1 MKVGREMKIK
11 LKEISRD
18 DLKVGDTVG
27 IARTVNCGWLS
38 TFRHRKIIPV
48 KITKITPKRTK
59 IETDIYEEHGKG
71 EKFYEYDENARKEN
85 ELAEKFVLVKDMEFE
100 LNQFENKYGLKR
112 MDDEDILEMADYV
125 EKIMKILDRYRKE

>member
-1 MKVGREMKIK
+1 MNIK

-48 KITKITPKRTK
+48 KITRITPKRTK

-125 EKIMKILDRYRKE
+125 EKIMKILDKYRKE

>member
-1 MKVGREMKIK
+1 MNIK

-27 IARTVNCGWLS
+27 IARMVNCGWLS

-48 KITKITPKRTK
+48 KITRITPKRTK

-125 EKIMKILDRYRKE
+125 EKIMKILDKYRKE

>member
-1 MKVGREMKIK
+1 MERKAAPMIYIQNNGQVAFGQMKVGREMNIK

-48 KITKITPKRTK
+48 KITRITPKRTK

-85 ELAEKFVLVKDMEFE
+85 ELLAEAIGKVLM
-100 LNQFENKYGLKR
+100 NK
-112 MDDEDILEMADYV
+112 MVFQMPEDSEV
-125 EKIMKILDRYRKE
+125 EA

>member
-1 MKVGREMKIK
+1 MKIK

-48 KITKITPKRTK
+48 KITRITPKRTK
-59 IETDIYEEHGKG
+59 IEIDIYREHGKG

-100 LNQFENKYGLKR
+100 LNQFENKYGMKW

-125 EKIMKILDRYRKE
+125 EKIMKILGKYRKE

>member
-1 MKVGREMKIK
+1 MNIK

-27 IARTVNCGWLS
+27 IARTVNCGWVS

-48 KITKITPKRTK
+48 KITRITPKRTK

-125 EKIMKILDRYRKE
+125 EKIMKILDKYRKE

>member
-1 MKVGREMKIK
+1 MKIK
-11 LKEISRD
+11 LKEISRG

-48 KITKITPKRTK
+48 KITRITPKRTK
-59 IETDIYEEHGKG
+59 IETDIYEEYGKS

-85 ELAEKFVLVKDMEFE
+85 ELAEKFVLIRDMEFE
-100 LNQFENKYGLKR
+100 LNQFENKYGLKW

-125 EKIMKILDRYRKE
+125 EKIMKILDRYRKR

>member
-1 MKVGREMKIK
+1 MDIK

-48 KITKITPKRTK
+48 KITRITPKRTK

-85 ELAEKFVLVKDMEFE
+85 EFAEKFVLVKDMEFE

-125 EKIMKILDRYRKE
+125 EKIMKILGKYRKK

>member
-1 MKVGREMKIK
+1 MNIK

-48 KITKITPKRTK
+48 KITRITPKRTK

-71 EKFYEYDENARKEN
+71 EKFYEYDENARKED
-85 ELAEKFVLVKDMEFE
+85 ELVEKFVLVKDMEFE
-100 LNQFENKYGLKR
+100 LNQFENEYGLKW

-125 EKIMKILDRYRKE
+125 EKIMKILDKYRKE

>member
-1 MKVGREMKIK
+1 MNIK

-27 IARTVNCGWLS
+27 IARMVNCGWLS

-48 KITKITPKRTK
+48 KITRITPKRTK
-59 IETDIYEEHGKG
+59 IETDIYEEHGKD

-100 LNQFENKYGLKR
+100 LNQFENKYGLKW
-112 MDDEDILEMADYV
+112 MDDEDILEMADYI
-125 EKIMKILDRYRKE
+125 EKIIKILDKYRKE

>member
-1 MKVGREMKIK
+1 MKIK

-48 KITKITPKRTK
+48 KITRITPKRTK

-85 ELAEKFVLVKDMEFE
+85 EFAEKFVLVKDMEFE

-125 EKIMKILDRYRKE
+125 EKIMKILGKYRKE

>member
-1 MKVGREMKIK
+1 MKIK

-18 DLKVGDTVG
+18 DFKVGDTVG

-48 KITKITPKRTK
+48 KITRITPKRTK

-71 EKFYEYDENARKEN
+71 EKFYEYDENARREN

-100 LNQFENKYGLKR
+100 LNQFENKYGLKW

-125 EKIMKILDRYRKE
+125 EKIMKILGKYRKE

>member
-1 MKVGREMKIK
+1 MERKAAPMFYIQNNGQVAFGYMKVGREMNIK

-48 KITKITPKRTK
+48 KITRITPKRTK

-71 EKFYEYDENARKEN
+71 
-85 ELAEKFVLVKDMEFE
+85 
-100 LNQFENKYGLKR
+100 
-112 MDDEDILEMADYV
+112 
-125 EKIMKILDRYRKE
+125 

>member
-1 MKVGREMKIK
+1 MKIK
-11 LKEISRD
+11 LKEIRRD

-48 KITKITPKRTK
+48 KITRITPKRTK
-59 IETDIYEEHGKG
+59 IETDMYQEHGKD

-85 ELAEKFVLVKDMEFE
+85 ELAETFVLVKDMEFK
-100 LNQFENKYGLKR
+100 LNQFENKYGLKW

-125 EKIMKILDRYRKE
+125 EKIMKILGKYRKE

>member
-1 MKVGREMKIK
+1 MKIK
-11 LKEISRD
+11 LKEISKD

-48 KITKITPKRTK
+48 KITRITPKRTK

-125 EKIMKILDRYRKE
+125 EKIMKILDRYRK

>member
-1 MKVGREMKIK
+1 MDIK

-48 KITKITPKRTK
+48 KITRITPKRTK

-125 EKIMKILDRYRKE
+125 EKIMKILGKYRKE

>member
-1 MKVGREMKIK
+1 MNIK

-48 KITKITPKRTK
+48 KITRITPKRTK
-59 IETDIYEEHGKG
+59 IETDMYQEHGKG

-125 EKIMKILDRYRKE
+125 EKIMKILGKYRKK

>member
-1 MKVGREMKIK
+1 MKIK

-48 KITKITPKRTK
+48 KITRITPKRTK
-59 IETDIYEEHGKG
+59 IETDIYEEYGKS

-85 ELAEKFVLVKDMEFE
+85 ELAEKFVLIRDMEFE
-100 LNQFENKYGLKR
+100 LNQFENKYGLKW

-125 EKIMKILDRYRKE
+125 EKIMKILDRYRK

>member
-1 MKVGREMKIK
+1 MKIK

-48 KITKITPKRTK
+48 KITRITPKRTK

-125 EKIMKILDRYRKE
+125 EKIMKILGKYRKE

>member
-1 MKVGREMKIK
+1 MKIK

-48 KITKITPKRTK
+48 KITRITPKRTK

-100 LNQFENKYGLKR
+100 LNQFENKYGMKR

-125 EKIMKILDRYRKE
+125 EKIMKILGKYRKE

>member
-1 MKVGREMKIK
+1 MKIK

-48 KITKITPKRTK
+48 KITRITPKRTK

-71 EKFYEYDENARKEN
+71 EKFYEYDNNAKKEN

-125 EKIMKILDRYRKE
+125 EKIMKILGKYRKE

>member
-1 MKVGREMKIK
+1 MKIK

-48 KITKITPKRTK
+48 KITRITPKRTK
-59 IETDIYEEHGKG
+59 IETDIYEEHGRQG
-71 EKFYEYDENARKEN
+71 AVDGSG
-85 ELAEKFVLVKDMEFE
+85 
-100 LNQFENKYGLKR
+100 YGCGVTGR
-112 MDDEDILEMADYV
+112 D
-125 EKIMKILDRYRKE
+125 

>member
-1 MKVGREMKIK
+1 MKIK

-48 KITKITPKRTK
+48 KITRITPKRTK

-100 LNQFENKYGLKR
+100 LNQFENKYGMKW

-125 EKIMKILDRYRKE
+125 EKIIKILDKYRKE

>member
-1 MKVGREMKIK
+1 MKIK

-48 KITKITPKRTK
+48 KITRITPKRTK

-112 MDDEDILEMADYV
+112 MDDEDVLEMADYV
-125 EKIMKILDRYRKE
+125 EKIMKILGKYRKK

>member
-1 MKVGREMKIK
+1 MKIK

-18 DLKVGDTVG
+18 DLKVGETVG

-48 KITKITPKRTK
+48 KITRITPKRTK

-71 EKFYEYDENARKEN
+71 EKFYEYDNNAKKEN

-125 EKIMKILDRYRKE
+125 EKIMKILGKYRKE

>member
-1 MKVGREMKIK
+1 MNIK

-48 KITKITPKRTK
+48 KITRITPKRTK

-125 EKIMKILDRYRKE
+125 EKIMKILGKYRKE

>member
-1 MKVGREMKIK
+1 MNIK

-27 IARTVNCGWLS
+27 IARMVNCGWLS

-48 KITKITPKRTK
+48 KITRITPKRTK
-59 IETDIYEEHGKG
+59 IETDIYEEHGKD

-100 LNQFENKYGLKR
+100 LNQFENKYGLKW

-125 EKIMKILDRYRKE
+125 EKIMKILGKYRKE

>member
-1 MKVGREMKIK
+1 MNIK

-18 DLKVGDTVG
+18 NLKVGDTVG

-48 KITKITPKRTK
+48 KITRITPKRTK

-125 EKIMKILDRYRKE
+125 EKIMKILDKYRKE

>member
-1 MKVGREMKIK
+1 MKIK

-48 KITKITPKRTK
+48 KITRITPKRTK

-85 ELAEKFVLVKDMEFE
+85 ELAEKFILVKDMEFE

-125 EKIMKILDRYRKE
+125 EKIMKILGKYRKE

>member
-1 MKVGREMKIK
+1 MKIK

-48 KITKITPKRTK
+48 KITRITPKRTK
-59 IETDIYEEHGKG
+59 IETDIYIENM
-71 EKFYEYDENARKEN
+71 EKAKSFTNTMKMP
-85 ELAEKFVLVKDMEFE
+85 EKKMNLRRSLFW
-100 LNQFENKYGLKR
+100 
-112 MDDEDILEMADYV
+112 
-125 EKIMKILDRYRKE
+125 

>member
-1 MKVGREMKIK
+1 MKIK

-27 IARTVNCGWLS
+27 IARTVNCGCLS

-48 KITKITPKRTK
+48 KITRITPKRTK
-59 IETDIYEEHGKG
+59 IETDIYEEHGKS

-85 ELAEKFVLVKDMEFE
+85 ELAEKFVLIRDMEFE
-100 LNQFENKYGLKR
+100 LNQFENKYGLKW

-125 EKIMKILDRYRKE
+125 EKIMKILDRYRKK

>member
-1 MKVGREMKIK
+1 MEIK

-48 KITKITPKRTK
+48 KITRITPKRTK
-59 IETDIYEEHGKG
+59 IETDMYQEHGKG

-100 LNQFENKYGLKR
+100 LNQFENKYGMKR

-125 EKIMKILDRYRKE
+125 EKIMKILGKYRKE

>member
-1 MKVGREMKIK
+1 MNIK

-48 KITKITPKRTK
+48 KITRITPKRTK
-59 IETDIYEEHGKG
+59 IETNIYEEHGKG

-125 EKIMKILDRYRKE
+125 EKIMKILDKYRKE

>member
-1 MKVGREMKIK
+1 MKIK

-38 TFRHRKIIPV
+38 TFRHKKIIPV
-48 KITKITPKRTK
+48 KITRITPKRTK

-125 EKIMKILDRYRKE
+125 EKIMKILGKYRKK

>member
-1 MKVGREMKIK
+1 MNIK

-48 KITKITPKRTK
+48 KITRITPKRTK

-85 ELAEKFVLVKDMEFE
+85 ELAEKFILVKDMEFE

-125 EKIMKILDRYRKE
+125 EKIMKILGKYRKK

>member
-1 MKVGREMKIK
+1 MDIK

-48 KITKITPKRTK
+48 KITRITPKRTK

-85 ELAEKFVLVKDMEFE
+85 ELAEKFILVKDMEFE

-125 EKIMKILDRYRKE
+125 EKIMKILGKYRKE

>member
-1 MKVGREMKIK
+1 MKIK

-48 KITKITPKRTK
+48 KITRITPKRTK
-59 IETDIYEEHGKG
+59 IETPEHTVPSAHGTG
-71 EKFYEYDENARKEN
+71 TGCA
-85 ELAEKFVLVKDMEFE
+85 
-100 LNQFENKYGLKR
+100 G
-112 MDDEDILEMADYV
+112 
-125 EKIMKILDRYRKE
+125 